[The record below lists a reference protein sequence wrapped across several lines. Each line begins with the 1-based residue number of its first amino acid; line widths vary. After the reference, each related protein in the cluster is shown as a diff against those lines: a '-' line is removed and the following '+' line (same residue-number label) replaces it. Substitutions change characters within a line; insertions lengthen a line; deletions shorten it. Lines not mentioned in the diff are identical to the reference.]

1 MTTEDGFDVIDDI
14 RWSTLC
20 HHVDVLMNQHKM
32 TNLERIN
39 VGSYV
44 VASVVKNMPPGVQFR
59 WFAYV
64 VHEICSASAELSLQP
79 VTEKSAC

>member
-1 MTTEDGFDVIDDI
+1 MATEDGFDVMDDI

-20 HHVDVLMNQHKM
+20 HHLDCLMSEHKM

-39 VGSYV
+39 VGSYI
-44 VASVVKNMPPGVQFR
+44 VASVVKNMPPSVQFR

-64 VHEICSASAELSLQP
+64 VHEICSSAADLSLQP
-79 VTEKSAC
+79 IAEKVPA